1 MDKIII
7 EEFLMVSLF
16 GANYQANPVKAAINR
31 AYRDFCRTIRN
42 KKGEMNEGIILDV
55 GKDKNAKT
63 KTTKDIATD
72 EIKGAIN
79 SIKNDY
85 DLWQKSLCEKLK
97 GMGYTF
103 GQAQKWVNMTMKY
116 LIVLNYKP
124 IKPYIEEFHAPIDN
138 DIIKTAFRNGFK
150 AEGWEKADSVS
161 WSSKDFD
168 KTKYNLIKQWIDGQA
183 KKEKISPIEWEFRA
197 WNDPSAKDK

>member
-7 EEFLMVSLF
+7 DEFLMVSLF

-55 GKDKNAKT
+55 GKDENA

-72 EIKGAIN
+72 EIKDAIN
-79 SIKNDY
+79 SIINDY
-85 DLWQKSLCEKLK
+85 DSWQKSLCEKLK
-97 GMGYTF
+97 GMGYTI

-116 LIVLNYKP
+116 LIVLGVQFDDMILERLHVPLDSIIIERAVKHNLLSTEKLGDKFSWSRIDSYDKYISIQNEIRENLRIKKNINKP
-124 IKPYIEEFHAPIDN
+124 I
-138 DIIKTAFRNGFK
+138 
-150 AEGWEKADSVS
+150 
-161 WSSKDFD
+161 
-168 KTKYNLIKQWIDGQA
+168 L
-183 KKEKISPIEWEFRA
+183 WEFQA
-197 WNDPSAKDK
+197 WNDSSAKDK